1 MTNSQKTIIGFLSLI
16 ACALLGFIGIT
27 VYKNYRTFASQPL
40 GPALPITQTLPP
52 TWTPDPLGL
61 ATYTPAISPTTTPAP
76 LCGGPQAMT
85 ILALGMDRYGDTDI
99 IRVVHVDFVTPKVA
113 VLEFPRDLWVEIPYI
128 ADNQDGLD
136 HAKLNMAYYFG
147 TPKNGFW
154 DDPSGGQGL
163 LSLTLDLNFGIKA
176 DHYAIVDMRTFE
188 DIVDAV
194 GGIDINIP
202 DVQTAINTGKTIGK
216 HHLGGADALT
226 LARHR
231 KDVGVFVRASN
242 QNLVLCALRE
252 KMLSPNVVTQIP
264 ALIDSFKD
272 NIQTDFT
279 PEQLGQLACLGTKLP
294 LENIA
299 FSSFPE
305 ELFKQSRIKPDPYF
319 GNPKGTFVWDVDFN
333 ILRQYVELFNAG
345 TWPGIQPPSAAET
358 PEETSSSFCP

>member
-1 MTNSQKTIIGFLSLI
+1 MTTSQKIIITILSII
-16 ACALLGFIGIT
+16 ACALLVT
-27 VYKNYRTFASQPL
+27 VGYYGTQAYQFYASRPL
-40 GPALPITQTLPP
+40 GPALPASTQSLPA
-52 TWTPDPLGL
+52 TWTATVGTPLS
-61 ATYTPAISPTTTPAP
+61 ATTPISQP
-76 LCGGPQAMT
+76 LCGGPKVMT

-99 IRVVHVDFVTPKVA
+99 IRVVRVDFVTPKVT

-136 HAKLNMAYYFG
+136 HAKLNMAYFFG
-147 TPKNGFW
+147 SPEQGYW

-163 LSLTLDLNFGIKA
+163 LSLTLDINFGVKA
-176 DHYAIVDMRTFE
+176 DHYAVVDMRTFE
-188 DIVDAV
+188 KVVDAV

-202 DVQTAINTGKTIGK
+202 DLQTAYNTGKPMGK
-216 HHLGGADALT
+216 HHLNGADALT

-231 KDVGVFVRASN
+231 KEGVFARASN

-252 KMLSPNVVTQIP
+252 KLLSPNVVTQIP
-264 ALIDSFKD
+264 GLIDSFKD

-319 GNPKGTFVWDVDFN
+319 DNPKGTFVWDVDFD
-333 ILRQYVELFNAG
+333 ILRQYVTRFNAG
-345 TWPGIQPPSAAET
+345 MWPGHSNIT
-358 PEETSSSFCP
+358 PTEDDSSSYCP

>member
-1 MTNSQKTIIGFLSLI
+1 MTTSQKIIITILSII
-16 ACALLGFIGIT
+16 ACALLVT
-27 VYKNYRTFASQPL
+27 VGYYGVQAYQFYATRPL
-40 GPALPITQTLPP
+40 GPALPASTQSLPA
-52 TWTPDPLGL
+52 TATVGTPL
-61 ATYTPAISPTTTPAP
+61 SVTTPTP
-76 LCGGPQAMT
+76 QPFCGGPKVMT

-99 IRVVHVDFVTPKVA
+99 IRVVRVDFVTPKVT

-147 TPKNGFW
+147 SPDQDYW

-163 LSLTLDLNFGIKA
+163 LSLTLDINFGVKA
-176 DHYAIVDMRTFE
+176 DHYAVVDMRTFE
-188 DIVDAV
+188 KVVDAV

-202 DVQTAINTGKTIGK
+202 DLQTAYNTGKPMGK
-216 HHLGGADALT
+216 HHLDGADALT

-231 KDVGVFVRASN
+231 KEGVFARASN

-252 KMLSPNVVTQIP
+252 KLLSPNVVTQIP
-264 ALIDSFKD
+264 GLIDSFKD

-319 GNPKGTFVWDVDFN
+319 DNPKGTFVWDVDFD
-333 ILRQYVELFNAG
+333 ILREYVMRFNAG
-345 TWPGIQPPSAAET
+345 MWPGHSNIT
-358 PEETSSSFCP
+358 PTEDDSSSYCP

>member
-1 MTNSQKTIIGFLSLI
+1 MTTSQKIILTILSII
-16 ACALLGFIGIT
+16 ACALFVT
-27 VYKNYRTFASQPL
+27 VGYYGAQAYQFYASRPL
-40 GPALPITQTLPP
+40 GPALPASTQSLPV
-52 TWTPDPLGL
+52 TWTATIGTPL
-61 ATYTPAISPTTTPAP
+61 SVTTPTPQP
-76 LCGGPQAMT
+76 LCGGPKVMT

-99 IRVVHVDFVTPKVA
+99 IRVVRVDFVTPKVA

-136 HAKLNMAYYFG
+136 HAKLNMAYSFG
-147 TPKNGFW
+147 SPEQGYW

-163 LSLTLDLNFGIKA
+163 LSLTLDINFGVKA
-176 DHYAIVDMRTFE
+176 DHYAVVDMRTFE
-188 DIVDAV
+188 KVVDAV

-202 DVQTAINTGKTIGK
+202 DLQTVYNTGKPMGK
-216 HHLGGADALT
+216 HHLNGADALT

-231 KDVGVFVRASN
+231 KEGVFARASN

-252 KMLSPNVVTQIP
+252 KLLSPNVVTRIP
-264 ALIDSFKD
+264 GLIDSFKD

-319 GNPKGTFVWDVDFN
+319 DNPKGTFVWDVDFD
-333 ILRQYVELFNAG
+333 ILRQYVTRFNAG
-345 TWPGIQPPSAAET
+345 MWPGHSNLT
-358 PEETSSSFCP
+358 PTEDDSSSYCP